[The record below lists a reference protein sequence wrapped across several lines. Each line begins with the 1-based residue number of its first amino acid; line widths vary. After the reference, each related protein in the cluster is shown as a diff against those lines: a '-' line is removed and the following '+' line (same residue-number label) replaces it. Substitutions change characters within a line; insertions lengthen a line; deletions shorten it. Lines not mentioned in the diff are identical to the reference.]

1 MSAYLVFIREKTL
14 DAGELEIYWSKIR
27 ATFVG
32 HEVKVLASYGRHEDL
47 EGSPTEGTVI
57 AEFPSME
64 AAKAWYD
71 SPAYHEVR
79 EHRFR
84 GAIYRGLLVEG
95 V

>member
-1 MSAYLVFIREKTL
+1 MSAYLVFIREQTL
-14 DAGELEIYWSKIR
+14 DPRELQIYWSKIR
-27 ATFVG
+27 ATFAG
-32 HEVKVLASYGRHEDL
+32 HGVKVLAAYGRHEDL

-71 SPAYHEVR
+71 SPAYREVR
-79 EHRFR
+79 EHRFK
-84 GAIYRGLLVEG
+84 GAIYRGLLVAG